1 MFKKSF
7 KLILALAVVIVTTS
21 ACSFSTNSS
30 SLRAI
35 DSSVFASADRGNTW
49 KSLTA
54 IPSTTGKPGSISDI
68 NVNLMTMDP
77 QDNQAVYL
85 ASYDNGLYYTYNI
98 VNGWNFVSGLPKT
111 TINDVKVD
119 PKSKCILYAAVSN
132 RLYRSS
138 DCARTWTQMYFD
150 SNTGV
155 TVNAVAIDQYN
166 TSNIYIGTSRGEI
179 IKSIDSGTSWR
190 TIQRLDEGIARLL
203 ISPLDSRLIFVAT
216 SRNKIYSFNSNT
228 TTNAADSANL
238 DANFQVENWTDL
250 NDVLKDYNLGTSFKD
265 IVINAKDGVI
275 FLATEKVILRSVD
288 NGVTWEKL
296 NLIQPEKDAVINAIA
311 VNPANSN
318 EIYYVT
324 NTAFLRSSDGGATW
338 TTKNLPTKR
347 SGRELLID
355 FKNPNV
361 VYLGTKKMDN
371 QSSNPLIT
379 N

>member
-7 KLILALAVVIVTTS
+7 KLILALAAVVIATS
-21 ACSFSTNSS
+21 ACSFSTTSSTNSQTV
-30 SLRAI
+30 
-35 DSSVFASADRGNTW
+35 DSSIFASADRGNTW

-54 IPSTTGKPGSISDI
+54 IPSTTGRAGSISDI

-77 QDNQAVYL
+77 EDNKAIYL

-98 VNGWNFVSGLPKT
+98 TEGWHFVSGLPKT
-111 TINDVKVD
+111 TINDIKVD
-119 PKSKCILYAAVSN
+119 PKSKCILYAAVGN

-138 DCARTWTQMYFD
+138 DCSRTWTQMYFD

-155 TVNAVAIDQYN
+155 TVNAVAVDQYN

-190 TIQRLDEGIARLL
+190 TIQRLDEGVARLL

-216 SRNKIYSFNSNT
+216 TKNKIYSFNSNT

-265 IVINAKDGVI
+265 IVINAKDGKI

-288 NGVTWEKL
+288 NGVTWENL
-296 NLIQPEKDAVINAIA
+296 NLIQPEKDAVINALA
-311 VNPANSN
+311 VNPADSN

-355 FKNPNV
+355 FKNPDV
-361 VYLGTKKMDN
+361 IYLGTKKASQQN
-371 QSSNPLIT
+371 ATGQIN
-379 N
+379 